1 MQKFTAS
8 SSSNSLPPP
17 SLRSP
22 ASLITN
28 LADTDETAP
37 SLGRTLL
44 PPSQRLRLPLPRPV
58 ESVSTSLSSSSSA
71 TLDKLPEIST
81 PTKKLAQT
89 KSFKEVLESMIAA
102 NIAFGLENKNTP
114 ENLNIFGKLF
124 NVTTDVTPDQIQ
136 GIIDENNKKLD
147 AFRSKRKTDVNSRS
161 DSRSDSR
168 EEQTSSD
175 RKKLDFSFGSKIKD
189 DVNAATPPRV
199 EAGQSQKGTVAT
211 KSLFGDDAEFD
222 TKILLKP
229 HTGWKPTMPKPP
241 NPNQPLFR
249 EDYPENDPKFKPA
262 PPPGPPPPLK
272 TDESGNIDPLGGLPV
287 IDSKGGKRK
296 RTIKRKHRSIRYNTL
311 RSKK

>member
-1 MQKFTAS
+1 MQNPLVA
-8 SSSNSLPPP
+8 PP

-22 ASLITN
+22 PSLIPN

-71 TLDKLPEIST
+71 TLDKAPELGA
-81 PTKKLAQT
+81 PAEKLAQT
-89 KSFKEVLESMIAA
+89 KSFKAFLDSIIAA

-124 NVTTDVTPDQIQ
+124 NVTTDVTTEDIK
-136 GIIDENNKKLD
+136 GIIAKNETKLK
-147 AFRSKRKTDVNSRS
+147 AFRSKRNPDVNSRS

-168 EEQTSSD
+168 EEQKQAGRSMLS
-175 RKKLDFSFGSKIKD
+175 FSFGSKKKD
-189 DVNAATPPRV
+189 DVNAATPSRV

-211 KSLFGDDAEFD
+211 KSLFGDDEDFD
-222 TKILLKP
+222 KNILLKSVK
-229 HTGWKPTMPKPP
+229 GWKPTMPKPP

-249 EDYPENDPKFKPA
+249 EDYPENDPRFKPA